1 MGTVP
6 NLAGLILAMTMLPL
20 LAWAG
25 EGGSFVLIN
34 MTPYNWNQIYIHS
47 YQMNAWGFPQSVPA
61 GSMAKVYVEW
71 DQSIFDD
78 QEDDGGQVIYQLQGA
93 PISASFQLQ
102 ASATTTSFNLQAYY
116 TNIATTSHPLGSVV
130 DLGWVHDGNTVFV
143 LSGVPGLLMNTI
155 NPPTNWMQLSL
166 PTVGN
171 KPLRQLV
178 IPGSHD
184 SGMSLIDGSTFF
196 GDDADHVLT
205 QTLSVGGQLANG
217 ARYFDL
223 RPVISSGIFKTGHYS
238 TLPVVGYQGANG
250 ESFSQIISEIN
261 AFTSVNAELII
272 LNLSHD
278 LNTDSGYGSLTQ
290 ANWNQLFQQLSGLS
304 HLYVAPNPTTIDL
317 STLPLSQFI
326 GQGSAAVIV
335 LVDAGDTTVTL
346 GSYASRG
353 FYNSTTQFPLFDSYA
368 NTNDLSTLESDQLTK
383 LAQNRTSWNSSEFLL
398 SWTLTQQPI
407 DFTQKDA
414 PSIIDYANQANNDL
428 FTALPPVINRNLFPN
443 ILYIDNFNRTDVT
456 ALAIGINDYNTNW
469 QVCNASA

>member
-1 MGTVP
+1 
-6 NLAGLILAMTMLPL
+6 
-20 LAWAG
+20 
-25 EGGSFVLIN
+25 
-34 MTPYNWNQIYIHS
+34 MTPYNWNQISISS
-47 YQMNAWGFPQSVPA
+47 YQMNAWNFPQSVLA
-61 GSMAKVYVEW
+61 GTMAKVYVEW
-71 DQSIFDD
+71 DQYIFDD
-78 QEDDGGQVIYQLQGA
+78 QEDDGGEVVYQLQGA

-102 ASATTTSFNLQAYY
+102 ARATTTSFNLQAYY
-116 TNIATTSHPLGSVV
+116 TNVATTSHSLGS
-130 DLGWVHDGNTVFV
+130 
-143 LSGVPGLLMNTI
+143 I
-155 NPPTNWMQLSL
+155 PPIGCSSVSL
-166 PTVGN
+166 
-171 KPLRQLV
+171 R
-178 IPGSHD
+178 
-184 SGMSLIDGSTFF
+184 
-196 GDDADHVLT
+196 ADHVLT

-238 TLPVVGYQGANG
+238 TLPIIGYQGANG

-261 AFTSVNAELII
+261 AFTAANAELII

-326 GQGSAAVIV
+326 GLGSAAVIV
-335 LVDAGDTTVTL
+335 LVDAGDKTVTL
-346 GSYASRG
+346 GSYASQG
-353 FYNSTTQFPLFDSYA
+353 FYNSITQFPLFNSYA
-368 NTNDLSTLESDQLTK
+368 DSNDLSTLENDQLTK

-398 SWTLTQQPI
+398 SWTLTQQGI

-414 PSIIDYANQANNDL
+414 PSIIDYGNQANNDL
-428 FTALPPVINRNLFPN
+428 FTALPPVINRNVFPN

-469 QVCNASA
+469 QVTGTQVQRFASLGRRVSQLLL

>member
-1 MGTVP
+1 MFTLL
-6 NLAGLILAMTMLPL
+6 NLAGLILAVTLLPL
-20 LAWAG
+20 LARAG

-34 MTPYNWNQIYIHS
+34 MTPYNWNQISISS
-47 YQMNAWGFPQSVPA
+47 YQMNAWNFPQSVLA
-61 GSMAKVYVEW
+61 GTMAKVYVEW
-71 DQSIFDD
+71 DQYIFDD
-78 QEDDGGQVIYQLQGA
+78 QEDDGGEVVYQLQGA

-102 ASATTTSFNLQAYY
+102 ARATTTSFNLQAYY
-116 TNIATTSHPLGSVV
+116 TNVATTSHSLGSIV

-143 LSGVPGLLMNTI
+143 LSGVPGHFNTI

-166 PTVGN
+166 ATVGN

-184 SGMSLIDGSTFF
+184 SGMSFVDGSTFLSS
-196 GDDADHVLT
+196 ADHVLT

-238 TLPVVGYQGANG
+238 TLPIIGYQGANG

-261 AFTSVNAELII
+261 AFTAANAELII

-326 GQGSAAVIV
+326 GLGSAAVIV
-335 LVDAGDTTVTL
+335 LVDAGDKTVTL
-346 GSYASRG
+346 GSYASQG
-353 FYNSTTQFPLFDSYA
+353 FYNSITQFPLFNSYA
-368 NTNDLSTLESDQLTK
+368 DSNDLSTLEKRPTHEIGPKQDQL
-383 LAQNRTSWNSSEFLL
+383 EFFGIFALM
-398 SWTLTQQPI
+398 
-407 DFTQKDA
+407 
-414 PSIIDYANQANNDL
+414 DL
-428 FTALPPVINRNLFPN
+428 DSTRDRLHTEGCTE
-443 ILYIDNFNRTDVT
+443 YH
-456 ALAIGINDYNTNW
+456 
-469 QVCNASA
+469 